1 MFFYAHI
8 GKIACLGDWVWA
20 MPIGHGKLYIAK
32 MLKSFIKTKVSGFTI
47 PTLNTVK
54 CHKLRNLPRPFDVG
68 AVGALPWGLR
78 GAIML
83 L

>member
-1 MFFYAHI
+1 MFFMPTLAKLHVEGI
-8 GKIACLGDWVWA
+8 GYGY
-20 MPIGHGKLYIAK
+20 GKLYIAK

-54 CHKLRNLPRPFDVG
+54 CPKLRNLPRPFDVG
-68 AVGALPWGLR
+68 AVRALPWGLR